1 MLKKYPPTFYN
12 FHQIDEIVDAL
23 NDVLDEVVNV
33 GRKNFLEIYK
43 CAKCRFVI
51 YSVNQQKGS
60 RQASKYAMQS
70 LSRVLYVTTHFLTIA
85 QQNDQEVIYRIRAV
99 AEKEARMREVVFI
112 KIQNIEYSKAGKK
125 CQ

>member
-23 NDVLDEVVNV
+23 NDVLDEVMSV
-33 GRKNFLEIYK
+33 GRNNFLEIYK
-43 CAKCRFVI
+43 CAKCR
-51 YSVNQQKGS
+51 SVNQQKES
-60 RQASKYAMQS
+60 RQGFKYATQS
-70 LSRVLYVTTHFLTIA
+70 LSCVLYVTTQFLTIA

-99 AEKEARMREVVFI
+99 AEKEARMREVVFT
-112 KIQNIEYSKAGKK
+112 KIHNIEYSKAGKK